1 MKSDSVGLQSEDGTK
16 TFVYATGGGVSIND
30 GLGVTR
36 LKTTVNGTE
45 ASGYLQFNDGNVSS
59 FNYIRFQA
67 PNTLTGNTTFTFPDG
82 DGTSGQALV
91 TDGSGTLSWDTP
103 TIVET
108 DPSALAF
115 AIALG

>member
-45 ASGYLQFNDGNVSS
+45 ASGYLQFNDTNSFS
-59 FNYIRFQA
+59 FNYLRFQA
-67 PNTLTGNTTFTFPDG
+67 PNTVTTNTTFTFPDG
-82 DGTSGQALV
+82 DGTAGQALV

-103 TIVET
+103 TITET